1 MLLSRFILPL
11 PFWGLL
17 YFICGRIKGGGER
30 WNIQPWLFAPIIL
43 NETEKRRHLSRF
55 LFITMI
61 FIVILFFGM
70 RMIEDI
76 FLKKKFFFVIWEG
89 GEILWIK
96 DIGYMSLWW
105 HKHWDMSK
113 IAHVRFYL
121 EGKKIWFGPMHFL
134 GYLSPN
140 LSFAVNQ
147 ESWFRTVSNNYHF
160 YYKVLSS
167 CKSISSGTYW
177 AAQLSGRPRGAMMSI
192 VQCPWP
198 IINLQYI

>member
-1 MLLSRFILPL
+1 MKYSTLVVCSNNSKWDRKEKASVEVLIYHNDLYSHSF
-11 PFWGLL
+11 FW
-17 YFICGRIKGGGER
+17 
-30 WNIQPWLFAPIIL
+30 NA
-43 NETEKRRHLSRF
+43 NDRRY
-55 LFITMI
+55 
-61 FIVILFFGM
+61 
-70 RMIEDI
+70 
-76 FLKKKFFFVIWEG
+76 FLKEKVFFFVIWEG

-121 EGKKIWFGPMHFL
+121 EGKKIRFGPMHFL

>member
-1 MLLSRFILPL
+1 MKYSTLVVCSNNSKWDRKEKASVEVLIYHNDLYSHSFFWNANDRRYFLKEKVFFCDLGGGRDFVDQRHWLHVIVVAQTLRYVKDCPCTILP
-11 PFWGLL
+11 
-17 YFICGRIKGGGER
+17 
-30 WNIQPWLFAPIIL
+30 
-43 NETEKRRHLSRF
+43 RR
-55 LFITMI
+55 
-61 FIVILFFGM
+61 
-70 RMIEDI
+70 
-76 FLKKKFFFVIWEG
+76 
-89 GEILWIK
+89 
-96 DIGYMSLWW
+96 
-105 HKHWDMSK
+105 
-113 IAHVRFYL
+113 
-121 EGKKIWFGPMHFL
+121 KKIRFGPMHFL